1 MSMYAPISTMHR
13 NLKCTL
19 EKKKKKAAK
28 TAWWKFILADLYLY
42 MLEIPS
48 IKSYK

>member
-1 MSMYAPISTMHR
+1 MYALISTMHR

-19 EKKKKKAAK
+19 EQKKKAAK
-28 TAWWKFILADLYLY
+28 TAWWKFILANLYMY